1 MPNKVNHCS
10 NSASRFKLMV
20 RTSVNVAGGGTV
32 SKIRTVWTSR
42 GLAVFLASVTLSAFT
57 ATAIA
62 QDACLARCQA
72 QEAQCLQATKGDRAA
87 CNAVATQCFQQCR
100 KPR

>member
-1 MPNKVNHCS
+1 MPNAVNHCS

-20 RTSVNVAGGGTV
+20 RTSVNVAGGVTV
-32 SKIRTVWTSR
+32 SKNKTPLNGR
-42 GLAVFLASVTLSAFT
+42 GLAVFVAALTISAFS

-72 QEAQCLQATKGDRAA
+72 QEAQCLQATKGDRAT